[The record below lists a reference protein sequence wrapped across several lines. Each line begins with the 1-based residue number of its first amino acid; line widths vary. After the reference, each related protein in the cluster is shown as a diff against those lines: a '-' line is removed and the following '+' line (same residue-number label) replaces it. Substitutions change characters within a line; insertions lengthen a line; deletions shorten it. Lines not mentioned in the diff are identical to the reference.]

1 MATMFGPALAALA
14 AATCLATPVAANGSR
29 VNAGPFVGY
38 IVPDYDVVNGRFS
51 LRVGGMRTET
61 LSSKIPWFL
70 PRRYR
75 VGSALTVTGT
85 RLIRPARFVQSFD
98 EAFSPTNPPQHTFP
112 SIINP
117 PATGCWR
124 LTFRSG
130 RATGTLVVL
139 VRPRVRAAPG

>member
-1 MATMFGPALAALA
+1 MAGVFGPALAALA
-14 AATCLATPVAANGSR
+14 AATCLATPVSANGSR

-38 IVPDYDVVNGRFS
+38 IAPDYDVVNGRFS

-75 VGSALTVTGT
+75 VGSELTVTGT
-85 RLIRPARFVQSFD
+85 RLIRPARFVQSF
-98 EAFSPTNPPQHTFP
+98 AQAYSPTNPAQHTFP
-112 SIINP
+112 SIISP

-139 VRPRVRAAPG
+139 VRPRVRAAAP

>member
-14 AATCLATPVAANGSR
+14 AATCLATPVSADGSR
-29 VNAGPFVGY
+29 VKVGPFVGY
-38 IVPDYDVVNGRFS
+38 IVPSHDVVNGRFS
-51 LRVGGMRTET
+51 LRVGGMRTDT

-75 VGSALTVTGT
+75 AGSELVVTGT
-85 RLIRPARFVQSFD
+85 RLTRPARFVQRFD
-98 EAFSPTNPPQHTFP
+98 QAFSPTNPAQYTFP
-112 SIINP
+112 SIIDP

-139 VRPRVRAAPG
+139 VRPRVRAAPR